1 MSNTDPPFTVDQPI
15 DSSPTPVRD
24 RLLRLS
30 QVMEIVGL
38 RRTRIYALVKL
49 GEFPAPCK
57 PGGSASRWSENAVLA
72 WVANCTAAK
81 SA

>member
-1 MSNTDPPFTVDQPI
+1 MTYALSSAAPLNIAPPIGIV
-15 DSSPTPVRD
+15 SD

-38 RRTRIYALVKL
+38 RRTRIYEMIKL
-49 GEFPAPCK
+49 GMFPAPCK

-72 WVANCTAAK
+72 WVAECVAPTIH
-81 SA
+81 

>member
-1 MSNTDPPFTVDQPI
+1 MTSAHASATPFNAAPPIGIV
-15 DSSPTPVRD
+15 SD

-38 RRTRIYALVKL
+38 RRTRVYEMIKL
-49 GEFPAPCK
+49 GVFPAPCK

-72 WVANCTAAK
+72 WVADCVSLTVH
-81 SA
+81 